1 MNDIDNPMEP
11 LKDTTLLFLIRRD
24 DAGAVSEICLAM
36 KKRGFGTGK
45 WNGVGGKLESGESI
59 EEAARRETEE
69 EIGVQAG
76 KLRQMA
82 QLEFRYAPRPDWDQL
97 VHVFLA
103 ETWDGEPTES
113 DEMKPGWFPVADIPF
128 ASMWPDD
135 SIWLPEVLSGNRVR
149 GRFRFGEGETILE
162 HELHRIADF
171 S

>member
-1 MNDIDNPMEP
+1 MVKKSLRNS
-11 LKDTTLLFLIRRD
+11 TLIFLVRREGG
-24 DAGAVSEICLAM
+24 GAISEICLAM

-45 WNGVGGKLESGESI
+45 WNGVGGKLEPGESI

-69 EIGVQAG
+69 EIGVQVG
-76 KLRQMA
+76 KLCQVA

-97 VHVFLA
+97 VHVFFA

-135 SIWLPEVLSGNRVR
+135 AIWLPHVLDGESLRA
-149 GRFRFGEGETILE
+149 RFVFGEEDEILE
-162 HELHRIADF
+162 QDIKTGSGF
-171 S
+171 